1 MKRFLLIATMVLAST
16 VLAIAQNIQV
26 KGTVIDK
33 GFDEP
38 VMGATVLELGTTN
51 GTTTDLDGNF
61 ELSVKKGATLQISFV
76 GYTTVQVEAQ
86 EQMTIE
92 ISEDA
97 EMLEE
102 FVVTGYTVQ
111 RKADLTG
118 SVAVVSTKDMKTNS
132 NPDPMKSLQGKVA
145 GMTVTTNGSPA
156 GTATIRIRGIGSIN
170 SNQDPLYIIDG
181 VPTNSGLNTLNSA
194 DIESMQVLKDA
205 ASASIYGSRAA
216 NGVIIITTKSG
227 KKNEGKVKID
237 FNAAVTANF
246 YNGQSKMKL
255 MNSREYATAMA
266 QAALNDGIDPVAYA
280 FNYGLNLN
288 AASGFGIQA
297 YDIATGQYKNYTVAG
312 AYGNGEFI
320 NASEKMRLSDTD
332 WLGEI
337 SRTAITQNYDLS
349 ISNGN
354 EKSTQMLSVG
364 YKKAEGVLKYT
375 DFENIALRLNSTYN
389 INKMVSVG
397 ENFTL
402 TYSDQVDC
410 APLENA
416 LKMPAIIPVFEKDGT
431 TYGGPVGSMR
441 DRQNPMREL
450 AYNKDNR
457 LEVWRV
463 FGNGYIDIKPLK
475 GLTLRSNFG
484 IDYNSN
490 FIHHMTYTFI
500 SDNVSERTP
509 KTAVDHTNAM
519 RWTWSNTANY
529 LVPLPEEHTLTA
541 LAGVELHRD
550 NSKWIKGTSEGFAI
564 ENELYMWPNAATG
577 TDRVEGANYGYAL
590 VSYFGKLDY
599 NWQDLILASFTIR
612 RDGSSRFGK
621 NNRYGTFPAA
631 SLGYRLSK
639 NLKIDWLSDLK
650 LRASWGQ
657 TGNQA
662 IDNSARYTIFIAD
675 YGTGRQ
681 DGTAY
686 DLKGEGGGQYSSG
699 YRVQST
705 GNDNL
710 KWETAEQ
717 WNFGAD
723 FGFFNNDLYG
733 TFDAYI
739 KDVKDM
745 LINPAY
751 LGSVGEGGASWLNG
765 PSLRNWGMELTL
777 GYRGTT
783 SFGLGYNISAN
794 ADFFRNRVTW
804 LPETTTGSYA
814 HTSKQNLIEAKV
826 PYGSSVGY
834 VADGLFTSREE
845 VLASGQEN
853 ARLGGIKY
861 ADLDGNGVINSD
873 DQTWIFN
880 PVPDFSYGLT
890 VNLDYKGFDFQ
901 MFWQGVAGQDVYN
914 GQKFQTDFYGLVD
927 VNSSKGSR
935 LLGGWLPGVNEGSS
949 IPMLSTM
956 NNSDEGRASTYFVE
970 NGSYLKLRTLQIGYN
985 VPEKLLKKANIG
997 SARVYLS
1004 GNNLATIKSSSL
1016 TCTDPENPGFA
1027 YPISTSI
1034 TAGIQIGF

>member
-1 MKRFLLIATMVLAST
+1 MKRFLLIAAMMLCTT
-16 VLAIAQNIQV
+16 VLALAQTMKV
-26 KGTVIDK
+26 SGTVMDK
-33 GFDEP
+33 GLGEP
-38 VMGATVLELGTTN
+38 VLGATVLEVGTTN
-51 GTTTDLDGNF
+51 GTVTDFDGNF
-61 ELSVKKGATLQISFV
+61 ELTVQKGATLQFSYI
-76 GYTTVQVEAQ
+76 GYSTVTLPAQ
-86 EQMTIE
+86 EKMNVE
-92 ISEDA
+92 MSEDSQ
-97 EMLEE
+97 MLEE

-170 SNQDPLYIIDG
+170 SNQDPLYVIDG
-181 VPTNSGLNTLNSA
+181 VPTTSGLNTLNAA

-237 FNAAVTANF
+237 FNAALTANF

-288 AASGFGIQA
+288 ASNGFGIQA
-297 YDIATGQYKNYTVAG
+297 YNPATGQYNNYTVAG

-320 NASEKMRLSDTD
+320 NASEKMRLSNTD
-332 WLGEI
+332 WLSEI

-349 ISNGN
+349 ISNGT
-354 EKSTQMLSVG
+354 EKSTQMLSIG

-375 DFENIALRLNSTYN
+375 DFENIAIRLNSTYN

-457 LEVWRV
+457 LKMWRI
-463 FGNGYIDIKPLK
+463 FGNGYLDLKPLK

-484 IDYNSN
+484 IDYNAN

-500 SDNVSERTP
+500 SDNVSEKTP
-509 KTAVDHTNAM
+509 KTSVDQTNDLK
-519 RWTWSNTANY
+519 WNWSNTANY

-541 LAGVELHRD
+541 LAGFELYKQD
-550 NSKWIKGTSEGFAI
+550 FVNINGTAEEFAI

-577 TDRVEGANYGYAL
+577 TMRLNGANVGYSL
-590 VSYFGKLDY
+590 VSLFGKLDY

-686 DLKGEGGGQYSSG
+686 DLKGEGGGQFNSG

-970 NGSYLKLRTLQIGYN
+970 NGSYLKLRTLQVGYN
-985 VPEKLLKKANIG
+985 VPEKLLKKVNIG